1 MPSKYVCSC
10 GAPQFQSGSVILS
23 RSESKEGLN
32 HEFEETFNVW
42 ICEFCGEKKNV
53 LAKATRKSKGK
64 RQPREFIVNQY
75 APVLVNM
82 PKNRDHIRVKTFIK
96 ILEEHYPERS
106 PIEILDDMLLEGVVQ
121 VDYTMRNANRDLF
134 IPMRVRIN
142 PTFEDEIRKILDE
155 YRGIESIDE
164 KVKRVEQIL
173 STVGYRQTANPQS
186 EKILS
191 ILKIQDNLLSKDEIP
206 YFDCAPKKCQIK
218 EDNDRY
224 ETLLK
229 ILLALLQSVSEESIV
244 VSSDF
249 YRLVNL
255 NDANISE
262 YKSDIES
269 ILSARLIFFGILK
282 NVEPLYIPPSKIPK
296 EVSTEIERFEID
308 LRSFIKTN
316 LLDYYKTIQ
325 NVIDE
330 ALKTIFSGA
339 WKRIDKKMIEDL
351 ESDYDIT
358 KDLHLKSGLNIAK
371 KSQQYNQ
378 LLFDRVF
385 EAMVMGDLIKIVE
398 HEWDEIFSKP
408 FNPMHKNDVLT
419 KLKIIKGD
427 RNIKSHPK
435 SRIPTTFKTLTHIF
449 EFSKLSTWQLI
460 QTMCNCS

>member
-10 GAPQFQSGSVILS
+10 GAPQFLSRSVVLS
-23 RSESKEGLN
+23 RSEYKGGLN

-64 RQPREFIVNQY
+64 HQPRKFIVNQY
-75 APVLVNM
+75 APALVNM
-82 PKNRDHIRVKTFIK
+82 PKSRDHIRVKTFIK
-96 ILEEHYPERS
+96 ILEEHYPERY
-106 PIEILDDMLLEGVVQ
+106 PNEILEDMLLEGIVQ
-121 VDYTMRNANRDLF
+121 VDYTMKNANQDLF
-134 IPMRVRIN
+134 IPMRIRIN
-142 PTFEDEIRKILDE
+142 PTFESDVRKILDE
-155 YRGIESIDE
+155 YRGIESIDQ

-173 STVGYRQTANPQS
+173 STIDYGQTTNPQS

-191 ILKIQDNLLSKDEIP
+191 ILKIQDNVLSKDEIP
-206 YFDCAPKKCQIK
+206 YFDCTPKKCQIK
-218 EDNDRY
+218 KDNDRY

-229 ILLALLQSVSEESIV
+229 ILLALLQSVSEESIL

-249 YRLVNL
+249 YRIVNL
-255 NDANISE
+255 DDTSISE

-269 ILSARLIFFGILK
+269 ILGARLIFFGILK

-316 LLDYYKTIQ
+316 LLDHYKSIQ
-325 NVIDE
+325 NVIDG

-358 KDLHLKSGLNIAK
+358 KDIHLKSAIKIART
-371 KSQQYNQ
+371 SQQYNQ

-385 EAMVMGDLIKIVE
+385 EAMVMGDLIKIIE
-398 HEWDEIFSKP
+398 HEWDENFSKL
-408 FNPMHKNDVLT
+408 FNPLHKNDVLR

-435 SRIPTTFKTLTHIF
+435 SRIPTTFKTLTYIF
-449 EFSKLSTWQLI
+449 EFKNFI
-460 QTMCNCS
+460 Y

>member
-10 GAPQFQSGSVILS
+10 GAPQYQGESVVLS
-23 RSESKEGLN
+23 RSEYKKGLN

-42 ICEFCGEKKNV
+42 ICEFCREKKNV
-53 LAKATRKSKGK
+53 LAKATRKSKGN
-64 RQPREFIVNQY
+64 RQPRTFIVNQY
-75 APVLVNM
+75 APALVNM
-82 PKNRDHIRVKTFIK
+82 PKSRDHIRVKTFIK

-106 PIEILDDMLLEGVVQ
+106 PNEILEDMLLEGIVQ
-121 VDYTMRNANRDLF
+121 VDYTMKNANRDLF
-134 IPMRVRIN
+134 IPMRIRIN
-142 PTFEDEIRKILDE
+142 PTFESDVRKILDE
-155 YRGIESIDE
+155 YRGIESIDQ

-173 STVGYRQTANPQS
+173 STIDYRQTTNPQS

-191 ILKIQDNLLSKDEIP
+191 ILKIQDNVLSKDEIP
-206 YFDCAPKKCQIK
+206 YFDCTPKKCQIK
-218 EDNDRY
+218 KDNDRY

-249 YRLVNL
+249 YRIVNL
-255 NDANISE
+255 DDTSISE

-269 ILSARLIFFGILK
+269 ILGARLIFFGILK

-296 EVSTEIERFEID
+296 EVSTEIERFGID

-316 LLDYYKTIQ
+316 LFDHYKSIP
-325 NVIDE
+325 NVIDG

-351 ESDYDIT
+351 KSDYDIT
-358 KDLHLKSGLNIAK
+358 KDIHLKSAIKIART
-371 KSQQYNQ
+371 SQQYNQ

-385 EAMVMGDLIKIVE
+385 EAMVMGDIIKIIE
-398 HEWDEIFSKP
+398 HEWDKIFSKL
-408 FNPMHKNDVLT
+408 FNPLHKNDVLR

-435 SRIPTTFKTLTHIF
+435 SRIPTTFETLTYIF
-449 EFSKLSTWQLI
+449 EFKNFI
-460 QTMCNCS
+460 Y